1 MNRGTW
7 QATVPRVA
15 KEPDTKTERINNNN
29 KLEN

>member
-15 KEPDTKTERINNNN
+15 KETDTKTERLNNN